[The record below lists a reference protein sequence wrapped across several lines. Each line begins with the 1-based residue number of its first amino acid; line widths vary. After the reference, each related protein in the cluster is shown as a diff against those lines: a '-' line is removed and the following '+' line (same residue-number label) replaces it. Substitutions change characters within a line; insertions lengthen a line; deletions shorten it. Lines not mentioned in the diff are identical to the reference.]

1 MHSDTMMRPR
11 RALPARLCATAI
23 GGALLATAGAAHAQG
38 AAAAK
43 VDTGDTAWMLVSTA
57 LVMLMT
63 PGLALFYG
71 GMVRAKNVL
80 NMLMQSFIALAL
92 VSVLWVIAGYS
103 LSFAKGLPF
112 IGGLSWLGLSGVGQA
127 PYTFYGATIPH
138 QVFMIYQMMFAV
150 ITPALI
156 SGAIAER
163 MKFSAYVL
171 FMGLWAILVYPPL
184 AHMVWGEGGFLRD
197 LGALDFAGGTVV
209 HISSGYSALVLCI
222 LLGKRRIDNSEDMR
236 PHNLPM
242 TLIGTALLWFGW
254 FGFNAGSA
262 IGSNGLAGSAFL
274 ATHVAA
280 AAAGLTWVVIEWIAF
295 GKPTA
300 LGLATGAVAGLV
312 AITPASGFV
321 GPLPAIVIGAGVSV
335 ISFFGIRL
343 KSKLGYDD
351 SLDVFGVHGL
361 GGTWGAVATGLFAS
375 KAVNAAGADGL
386 FAGGGFG
393 LLGKQLL
400 AIAIAIAIAVIGT
413 LAIAC
418 AVKAAVGLRAAAEGE
433 EAGLDLAEHGESG
446 YAGPS
451 TDLEAGFPG
460 AAFDQAPAG
469 DPA

>member
-1 MHSDTMMRPR
+1 MDCEFKGSARAPRPAL
-11 RALPARLCATAI
+11 RAAACGA
-23 GGALLATAGAAHAQG
+23 ALLAVSGAAHAQG
-38 AAAAK
+38 TAPAK
-43 VDTGDTAWMLVSTA
+43 LDTGDTAWMLVATA

-92 VSVLWVIAGYS
+92 VSVLWVVAGYS
-103 LSFAKGLPF
+103 LSFARGLPF

-127 PYTFYGATIPH
+127 PYAFYGATIPH
-138 QVFMIYQMMFAV
+138 QVFMVYQMMFAV

-171 FMGLWAILVYPPL
+171 FMGFWALIVYPPL

-262 IGSNGLAGSAFL
+262 IGSNGLAGSAFV
-274 ATHVAA
+274 ATHLAA
-280 AAAGLTWVVIEWIAF
+280 AAAGLTWVAIEWIAF
-295 GKPTA
+295 RQPTA

-321 GPLPAIVIGAGVSV
+321 GPLAAIVIGAAVSV
-335 ISFFGIRL
+335 ISFFGIKL
-343 KSKLGYDD
+343 KNRLGYDD

-361 GGTWGAVATGLFAS
+361 GGTWGAIATGLFAS
-375 KAVNAAGADGL
+375 RAVNPAGADGL
-386 FAGGGFG
+386 FAGGGFS
-393 LLGKQLL
+393 LLGKQL
-400 AIAIAIAIAVIGT
+400 IAIIIAVSLAALGT
-413 LAIAC
+413 LALALAIRATI
-418 AVKAAVGLRAAAEGE
+418 GLRASVDGE

-451 TDLEAGFPG
+451 TDLDTGPSSSAHGHVPEAG
-460 AAFDQAPAG
+460 PA
-469 DPA
+469 